1 MNHMKLRFSIKKGL
15 RLYTGGK
22 HYIRVDRC
30 LLALAI
36 IILVPFFTI
45 KGIIC
50 TIKHNHNEVSIKEVA
65 YIEENKEE
73 REVLHNVI
81 PTDVQSTTEQKAE
94 TIKQEVIEEPT
105 SLTYRMTY
113 YFPGDDTSSGTC
125 TASGLCT
132 NSFST
137 NSRGWYTYKGKVVVA
152 TAHESL
158 KSWDRY
164 ANSTQKTYKLYDELT
179 LTIEGQEYE
188 AIVLD
193 KCGACMNAEKID
205 LFVKDRASGIDTT
218 IQVIK

>member
-1 MNHMKLRFSIKKGL
+1 MKRFKLTKKGIKFYYK
-15 RLYTGGK
+15 RNRALY
-22 HYIRVDRC
+22 IDRVI
-30 LLALAI
+30 LVLAI
-36 IILVPFFTI
+36 LIAAITFMI
-45 KGIIC
+45 KGIQC
-50 TIKHNHNEVSIKEVA
+50 TFMHNHNEVSIKEVA
-65 YIEENKEE
+65 YLEENKEE
-73 REVLHNVI
+73 REVLRDVMA
-81 PTDVQSTTEQKAE
+81 TDEQSTTEQKAE
-94 TIKQEVIEEPT
+94 TVEQEVIQEPT

-113 YFPGDDTSSGTC
+113 YHPGDGTNSGTC

-193 KCGACMNAEKID
+193 KCGSCMTAEKID
-205 LFVKDRASGIDTT
+205 LFVKDRASGLDTT
-218 IQVIK
+218 IQVAK